1 MRDIVDETEIW
12 IEGQREAEGG
22 LRSKEIIVMRER
34 WRANVDSIKRNFLV
48 FIFFRLYFI
57 NDVVSFFLTRNGTV
71 SHIKLIFIYLIIIYK
86 KIILIYII
94 LVV

>member
-1 MRDIVDETEIW
+1 MQVRDVDSKAMRDIVGETKIW

-34 WRANVDSIKRNFLV
+34 WRANVDSIRRNFLV

-57 NDVVSFFLTRNGTV
+57 NDIVPFFLFLFSLKETTLCHV
-71 SHIKLIFIYLIIIYK
+71 
-86 KIILIYII
+86 
-94 LVV
+94 